1 MYDNIRI
8 NKIFKDIKDI
18 DKRFIILYGGAGSGK
33 SHYMS
38 QHVILN
44 CLNKYNVK
52 WCVVR
57 KVART
62 IKESV
67 FAELT
72 ARIRE
77 YNLSDFFTINKTDF
91 SIICDVTGSKIIFIG
106 IDDHEKIKSI
116 SNITKFWIEEA
127 SELTPD
133 DFRQLNLRLRGES
146 EEHKQMYVTFN
157 PVHSRHWLKEQF
169 FDFPKDNAY
178 VLKTTYLN
186 NSFIDDAAE
195 QELEALKDVDQYWY
209 DVYCLGEW
217 GNLTGVIYTNWNV
230 IDIFPEE
237 PDEVI
242 YGLDFGYNNPTALIK
257 IGIKD
262 NEFYLHEELL
272 QSGLTNT
279 DLIALLKTMNL
290 KGRIY
295 ADCAEPARI
304 QELRDNGFLSVRE
317 ADKNV
322 KSGIDFIKAQKL
334 HVTENSINL
343 INELNTYSWQKDKSN
358 NTKDEPVKLN
368 DHLCDAM
375 RYAIYTSY
383 KSHVE
388 VPRISMTS
396 IDYTKEPQRINSPVA
411 AAINGLRTRNRFN
424 RML

>member
-1 MYDNIRI
+1 MNTVRI
-8 NKIFKDIKDI
+8 NKAYQGLQNNQS
-18 DKRFIILYGGAGSGK
+18 RFVVIYGGAGSAK
-33 SHYMS
+33 SYTVS
-38 QHVILN
+38 QHVILS
-44 CLNKYNVK
+44 CLNNPGVK
-52 WCVVR
+52 WCVIR

-67 FAELT
+67 FAELV
-72 ARIRE
+72 ARIND
-77 YNLSDFFTINKTDF
+77 YDLLGVFTINKSSYT
-91 SIICDVTGSKIIFIG
+91 IECTNGSKIIMLG
-106 IDDHEKIKSI
+106 VDDPEKLKSI
-116 SNITKFWIEEA
+116 TGISKFWLEEA
-127 SELTPD
+127 SELTFD
-133 DFRQLNLRLRGES
+133 DFKQINLRLRGITKYN
-146 EEHKQMYVTFN
+146 KQIYLTFN
-157 PVHSRHWLKEQF
+157 PVSGQHWLKKYF
-169 FDFPKDNAY
+169 FDSIKDNAVIY
-178 VLKTTYLN
+178 HTTYKDNTFL
-186 NSFIDDAAE
+186 DDE
-195 QELEALKDVDQYWY
+195 YVQELEGLKDIDPYWY

-217 GNLTGVIYTNWNV
+217 GNLTGVIYTNWTV

-257 IGIKD
+257 VGIKD

-334 HVTENSINL
+334 HVTESSINL